1 MEEVERNIS
10 YHVAS
15 KLWCYIFLMPEEI
28 TKMTS
33 ILESG
38 ASNIAQRLVDKTIK
52 EVQYFR
58 DFEDHIQYFV
68 IENNTLVAKR
78 NKVKNDNEDAQRNQN
93 QIEDDIHNWIRV
105 ADNVILENNKI
116 KQTWSYEI
124 GIPSGL
130 DHKNCSVLITT
141 RDSKVCQAMRCQ
153 QIVRLHTLDDE
164 DALRLFRFHATSVD
178 NDDSSRNELEG
189 LARDFLKECGGL
201 PIAIVALAGA
211 LRNLHVGEL
220 NAALKALQNSKSFV
234 DVDED
239 LVKVYRCLRL
249 SYDHL
254 HNEKAQKLFLLCSI
268 FPEDYEFPIDLII
281 RLGIGS
287 SIFEEANDYCAAR
300 RQALAMKNKLI
311 DSTLLQKVGE
321 KECVKMHDLVREVAQ
336 WIADENIQVIK
347 DSRTT
352 LKTNKR
358 FVFWSTNDFPDQF
371 DDTELE
377 ILLLW
382 ISGNVQGKD
391 PNAFFARMSRLKILF
406 LLGDGCERKVPPP
419 SLLKSLFPLK
429 YIHTL
434 ILDGWELGMRNC
446 EIEKNNPFK
455 VIEKCTQL
463 EEVYFVENFNVKDW
477 NTEDDIEIEDEIA
490 EDISPAGL
498 QIFSIAYDGFERFP
512 GHDNGL
518 LRCFKSEHIKH
529 LIPDSMFKYLAL
541 SSPLE
546 SVAGSTETDSIGSDV
561 DEDFFV
567 ALTLRLSQSC
577 LYETSKLIAAT
588 GTKVR

>member
-105 ADNVILENNKI
+105 ADNIRDDIARQLDLRLEESEEVDRSKVSWSRIYKNEKKLLIILDDVWMELNL
-116 KQTWSYEI
+116 TEI

-153 QIVRLHTLDDE
+153 RIVRLHTLDDE

-434 ILDGWELGMRNC
+434 ILDVIELPKNFMELKKLRWLGMRNC

-477 NTEDDIEIEDEIA
+477 NTEDDIEIEDEIVKIYLYWVA
-490 EDISPAGL
+490 N
-498 QIFSIAYDGFERFP
+498 IFY
-512 GHDNGL
+512 
-518 LRCFKSEHIKH
+518 
-529 LIPDSMFKYLAL
+529 
-541 SSPLE
+541 
-546 SVAGSTETDSIGSDV
+546 
-561 DEDFFV
+561 
-567 ALTLRLSQSC
+567 C
-577 LYETSKLIAAT
+577 L
-588 GTKVR
+588 

>member
-116 KQTWSYEI
+116 KQTWSYGMGGTGKTTLATQVGKQVEESKAFEKVIFVVVSNPPDFDKIRDDIARQLDLRLEESEEVDRSKSLWSRIYKNEKKLLIILDDVWMELNLTEI

-178 NDDSSRNELEG
+178 DDDSSRNELEG

-201 PIAIVALAGA
+201 PIA
-211 LRNLHVGEL
+211 
-220 NAALKALQNSKSFV
+220 
-234 DVDED
+234 
-239 LVKVYRCLRL
+239 
-249 SYDHL
+249 
-254 HNEKAQKLFLLCSI
+254 LCSTRQCI
-268 FPEDYEFPIDLII
+268 KKFACWRVEC
-281 RLGIGS
+281 G
-287 SIFEEANDYCAAR
+287 FESFT
-300 RQALAMKNKLI
+300 KF
-311 DSTLLQKVGE
+311 
-321 KECVKMHDLVREVAQ
+321 
-336 WIADENIQVIK
+336 QVI
-347 DSRTT
+347 
-352 LKTNKR
+352 
-358 FVFWSTNDFPDQF
+358 
-371 DDTELE
+371 
-377 ILLLW
+377 
-382 ISGNVQGKD
+382 
-391 PNAFFARMSRLKILF
+391 
-406 LLGDGCERKVPPP
+406 C
-419 SLLKSLFPLK
+419 
-429 YIHTL
+429 
-434 ILDGWELGMRNC
+434 
-446 EIEKNNPFK
+446 
-455 VIEKCTQL
+455 
-463 EEVYFVENFNVKDW
+463 
-477 NTEDDIEIEDEIA
+477 
-490 EDISPAGL
+490 
-498 QIFSIAYDGFERFP
+498 
-512 GHDNGL
+512 
-518 LRCFKSEHIKH
+518 
-529 LIPDSMFKYLAL
+529 
-541 SSPLE
+541 
-546 SVAGSTETDSIGSDV
+546 
-561 DEDFFV
+561 
-567 ALTLRLSQSC
+567 
-577 LYETSKLIAAT
+577 
-588 GTKVR
+588 